1 MEFWSSGKKLHT
13 AAPLLR
19 VHVLN
24 LSPAL
29 LELSEGAE
37 VFFWPVFSKLCD
49 PCGLCE
55 RKLNLAKIN

>member
-1 MEFWSSGKKLHT
+1 MEFWSSGKKLLT

-19 VHVLN
+19 VYVFN

-37 VFFWPVFSKLCD
+37 VFFWPVFSKLCVLCD
-49 PCGLCE
+49 LCE
-55 RKLNLAKIN
+55 R

>member
-1 MEFWSSGKKLHT
+1 MEFWSSGKKLDT

-19 VHVLN
+19 DHVLN

-37 VFFWPVFSKLCD
+37 VFFWPVFFKTL
-49 PCGLCE
+49 
-55 RKLNLAKIN
+55 